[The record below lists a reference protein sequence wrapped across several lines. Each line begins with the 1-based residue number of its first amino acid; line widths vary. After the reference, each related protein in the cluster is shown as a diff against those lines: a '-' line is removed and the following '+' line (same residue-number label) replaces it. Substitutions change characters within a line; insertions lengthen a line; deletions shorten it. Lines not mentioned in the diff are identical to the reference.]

1 MGRKL
6 DPDGP
11 QAAQRR
17 ETEQRVL
24 DAAAELFVTLGYSR
38 ATIRGIAEA
47 ADVDPALVIHYF
59 GSKEELF
66 SRVTRAGPALS
77 LTGSA
82 DEMTEQILDNLAASV
97 VNVPVRSLVM
107 LRSMLTHPEAAQAT
121 RAGVRQYEEQLRRAI
136 ASPDADVRAALI
148 VALLLGIVL
157 SRHLL
162 KNEALSAAKP
172 AALVALLR
180 PCLQALTR
188 ANGSRTKR
196 RKRVS

>member
-6 DPDGP
+6 DPAGP
-11 QAAQRR
+11 RAAQRR

-24 DAAAELFVTLGYSR
+24 EAAAGLFVSLGYGR

-77 LTGSA
+77 LSGSA
-82 DEMTEQILDNLAASV
+82 EQMTEQILDNLAASV
-97 VNVPVRSLVM
+97 VNVPVRSLAM

-121 RAGVRQYEEQLRRAI
+121 RSGGRRYEEQLKRAI

-148 VALLLGIVL
+148 VALLLGLVL

-180 PCLQALTR
+180 PCLHELTGAKGPR
-188 ANGSRTKR
+188 VKR
-196 RKRVS
+196 RTRVS